1 MNWKNIFKEKV
12 MLTQE
17 RIEELSNQKGVRK
30 NAVLNFL
37 CSVDANENKSE
48 ALANLKMDKDL
59 YKWNLQTVRAIRKG
73 IDEYFGK

>member
-1 MNWKNIFKEKV
+1 

-30 NAVLNFL
+30 TAVLNFL
-37 CSVDANENKSE
+37 CSIDANASKSE
-48 ALANLKMDKDL
+48 ALANLNMDKGL

-73 IDEYFGK
+73 IDEHFGK